1 MDILFCT
8 GTACSPCSIRLEI
21 RGINS
26 SLMLVEM
33 YIELALSSKKVAFVL
48 IKSCN
53 RYKKVYNTLF
63 APLFFIKTNYILQI
77 AKDVETL
84 RCFPFL

>member
-1 MDILFCT
+1 
-8 GTACSPCSIRLEI
+8 
-21 RGINS
+21 
-26 SLMLVEM
+26 MLVEM

-63 APLFFIKTNYILQI
+63 AQLFSLKQI
-77 AKDVETL
+77 IFYKL
-84 RCFPFL
+84 PKM